1 MTAPI
6 PSSPI
11 LPNSYT
17 APNKEIIGDSTNG
30 TNGLYPVGQ
39 ATNYHLY
46 HKVGTLVNDSFSVT
60 EEALTD
66 TDIYETGSLYRRWM
80 VKTPRYL
87 NLTANYSKFTVW
99 FYFQKISTDIEYE
112 IYVNSVLVGEITF
125 TGTLSLGWHEG
136 TVTSGTLKL
145 DDTLESQEIKI
156 RVLTW
161 NGSNRVTYRV
171 RDIAIYHVLDQT
183 TFASGTL
190 RGTLYPTPTDTIAKN
205 NGASTF
211 ILRGIQQNLIKVW
224 ESRVGQ
230 IVTGCHYRLI
240 ADTSTVDLETVTKF
254 RLNVPKGVTQFNLK
268 VLCLRGAGTTA
279 RLGIRGYTGDDIETD
294 YLKLPD
300 PFAWYGKTYDVSPGG
315 SPVITILANN
325 LYIYAICAYYRDA
338 SYT

>member
-1 MTAPI
+1 MTAAI

-11 LPNSYT
+11 LPNLYT
-17 APNKEIIGDSTNG
+17 APNKEIIGDNSNG
-30 TNGLYPVGQ
+30 TNGLYAVGQ
-39 ATNYHLY
+39 ATNYSLY
-46 HKVGTLVNDSFSVT
+46 HKVGTLVNDSFT
-60 EEALTD
+60 EDEVALTD
-66 TDIYETGSLYRRWM
+66 DDLYQSSGLYRRWW

-99 FYFQKISTDIEYE
+99 FYFEKTGTDIEYE
-112 IYVNSVLVGEITF
+112 VFVNSVLVGVILF

-136 TVTSGTLKL
+136 TVTGNLTL

-161 NGSNRVTYRV
+161 NGSNTTTYRV
-171 RDIAIYHVLDQT
+171 RDIAIYHVLDQS

-190 RGTLYPTPTDTIAKN
+190 RTTLYPVPTTAIEKN
-205 NGASTF
+205 YGASTF
-211 ILRGIQQNLIKVW
+211 ILRGIQQNLVNIF
-224 ESRVGQ
+224 ENRVGQ
-230 IVTGCHYRLI
+230 IVTGCHYRVI
-240 ADTSTVDLETVTKF
+240 ADTSTSTLESVTKF
-254 RLNVPKGVTQFNLK
+254 RLNVPKGVTQFNLR

-294 YLKLPD
+294 YTKIPN
-300 PFAWYGKTYDVSPGG
+300 PVGWVTKSYNVSPGG

-325 LYIYAICAYYRDA
+325 ISIYALCAHYVKG